1 MKEYYKI
8 LNVARTASKEQ
19 IKSSYRA
26 LAMKLHPDVS
36 SNGYADEERLKQ
48 INEAYNVLYND
59 TKRAEYDRILAQF
72 EATQAQQQ
80 TAGTTSNY
88 KYSKDY
94 EQRAQYQ
101 ATTKP
106 PVKRKYTEAI
116 IWLIIIGLIGWGYR
130 SCKISEE
137 KEHADN
143 IRHEQYR
150 KEEAE
155 AKEQR
160 WARMQ
165 DSLGRCIP
173 NLFQKIIADSF
184 KNILGKSYDKKHP
197 TGKIIV
203 INNRMPSFP
212 IDTLLMHQLPYE
224 LWSFDSSVL
233 RTIVFLYRDR
243 EKVGAYSS
251 GEPAYRQLV
260 ELRFYDIKSE
270 KLIATEMV
278 VGEDPPKEI
287 TVTYRRGRRIG
298 GYYDKYGKYPEEKI
312 ISAIINRLR

>member
-1 MKEYYKI
+1 MKQYYKI
-8 LNVARTASKEQ
+8 LNVSRTASKEQ
-19 IKSSYRA
+19 IRVSYRT
-26 LAMKLHPDVS
+26 LARRFHPDVS
-36 SNGYADEERLKQ
+36 SNGSADEERLKQ
-48 INEAYNVLYND
+48 INEAYDVLYND
-59 TKRAEYDRILAQF
+59 TKRAEYDRMLAQF
-72 EATQAQQQ
+72 EASHVQQQ
-80 TAGTTSNY
+80 TTGTTSNY
-88 KYSKDY
+88 QPKDY
-94 EQRAQYQ
+94 NRYTQYR
-101 ATTKP
+101 ATTNKP
-106 PVKRKYTEAI
+106 PKKQKYAGLI
-116 IWLIIIGLIGWGYR
+116 VWLIIIGLIVWGYR

-143 IRHEQYR
+143 IRYEQYL

-165 DSLGRCIP
+165 DSLGRNIP

-203 INNRMPSFP
+203 INNRIPSFP

-224 LWSFDSSVL
+224 FWSFDSSVL
-233 RTIVFLYRDR
+233 RTIVFLYIDR

-251 GEPAYRQLV
+251 GEPAYRRLV
-260 ELRFYDIKSE
+260 ELRFYDVKSE

-287 TVTYRRGRRIG
+287 KVTYRRGRRIG

-312 ISAIINRLR
+312 ISAIINSLR